1 LNGQIG
7 RIDGGVG
14 IALEEPHIEV
24 IGKEADNVSV
34 KGDTENLERFRSVT
48 KRLSQLFGKAIALD
62 VVSDYKSHVGLG
74 SGTQLSLAVGETYN
88 KLFNLGLGIREL
100 AGIVGRGGTSGIGI
114 AAFELGGFIVD
125 GGHSRKEKKFF
136 LPSSASKA
144 KAPPIIARHDFP
156 NWKIIIVIPEFSGMY
171 GRREVNF
178 FQKYCPIPLEEVR
191 ELSHLILMKM
201 LPAVVEQ
208 DLDEFSEALWRIQNL
223 GFKKIEVKQYGN
235 LILDAMKVFRDL
247 KLAVGMSS
255 TGAAIFIAADS
266 GAQTIAREAKSYFR
280 EKGYSCDTIITK
292 ARNEG
297 AEVIK
302 I

>member
-1 LNGQIG
+1 
-7 RIDGGVG
+7 
-14 IALEEPHIEV
+14 
-24 IGKEADNVSV
+24 
-34 KGDTENLERFRSVT
+34 
-48 KRLSQLFGKAIALD
+48 
-62 VVSDYKSHVGLG
+62 
-74 SGTQLSLAVGETYN
+74 
-88 KLFNLGLGIREL
+88 
-100 AGIVGRGGTSGIGI
+100 
-114 AAFELGGFIVD
+114 
-125 GGHSRKEKKFF
+125 
-136 LPSSASKA
+136 
-144 KAPPIIARHDFP
+144 
-156 NWKIIIVIPEFSGMY
+156 MY